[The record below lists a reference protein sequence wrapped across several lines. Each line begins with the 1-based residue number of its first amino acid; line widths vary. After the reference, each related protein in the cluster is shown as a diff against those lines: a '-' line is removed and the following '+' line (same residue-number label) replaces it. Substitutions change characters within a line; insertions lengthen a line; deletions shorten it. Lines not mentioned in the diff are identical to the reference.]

1 MNPMTVLGIET
12 SCDETAVAVVKNG
25 THVLAN
31 VLSSSLPLHAKTGG
45 VIPEI
50 ASREQIKSIV
60 PAIETCL
67 QKAGVVRYGE
77 KTPEVDALAV
87 TFGPGL
93 IGSLL
98 VGVEAA
104 KTLSF
109 VWKKPLVP
117 VNHLIGHFYSAWVEN
132 LKPPKFPVI
141 ALVVSGGHTELLL
154 AHDHGEYKHLGGT
167 LDDAAG
173 EAFDKTARL
182 LGLGYPGGPAIEAAS
197 KTGDPKRYNLPRP
210 LMNDPNLTF
219 SFSGFKT
226 AVVRLVESLGK
237 GALDKPVVADL
248 AASIQEAIID
258 ILVAKTNKA
267 ADKFNVGNI
276 VLGGG
281 VAANTRLREKMTKTF
296 GGHVYYSN
304 PELSTDN
311 AAMIASAAY
320 FNFKPQAWEG
330 VKADPSILF

>member
-1 MNPMTVLGIET
+1 MNPMTILGIET

-117 VNHLIGHFYSAWVEN
+117 VNHLIGHIYASRLESPV
-132 LKPPKFPVI
+132 LPKFPLV
-141 ALVVSGGHTELLL
+141 ALIVSGGHTELL
-154 AHDHGEYKHLGGT
+154 HVQDHGKFEHLGGT
-167 LDDAAG
+167 RDDAAG
-173 EAFDKTARL
+173 EAFDKAARI
-182 LGLGYPGGPAIEAAS
+182 LGLGYPGGPLIE
-197 KTGDPKRYNLPRP
+197 
-210 LMNDPNLTF
+210 
-219 SFSGFKT
+219 
-226 AVVRLVESLGK
+226 E
-237 GALDKPVVADL
+237 
-248 AASIQEAIID
+248 
-258 ILVAKTNKA
+258 KA
-267 ADKFNVGNI
+267 
-276 VLGGG
+276 
-281 VAANTRLREKMTKTF
+281 
-296 GGHVYYSN
+296 
-304 PELSTDN
+304 
-311 AAMIASAAY
+311 
-320 FNFKPQAWEG
+320 
-330 VKADPSILF
+330 

>member
-1 MNPMTVLGIET
+1 MNPLTILGIET

-60 PAIETCL
+60 PAIEICL
-67 QKAGVVRYGE
+67 QKAGVMRYGE
-77 KTPEVDALAV
+77 KTPEIDALAV

-109 VWKKPLVP
+109 VWEKPLVP
-117 VNHLIGHFYSAWVEN
+117 VNHLIGHFYSAWIEN

-154 AHDHGEYKHLGGT
+154 AHDHGRYKHLGGT

-197 KTGDPKRYNLPRP
+197 KTGDPKKYNLPRP
-210 LMNDPNLTF
+210 LMNDPNLNF

-226 AVVRLVESLGK
+226 AVVRLVEGLGK
-237 GALDKPVVADL
+237 RALDKPVVADL
-248 AASIQEAIID
+248 SASIQEAIID
-258 ILVAKTNKA
+258 ILVAKTHKA
-267 ADKFNVGNI
+267 AGKFEVGSI

-281 VAANTRLREKMTKTF
+281 VAANTRLRGKMTKTF
-296 GGHVYYSN
+296 GDHVHYSN

-320 FNFKPQAWEG
+320 FNFKPQSWEG
-330 VKADPSILF
+330 VKADPSVLF

>member
-1 MNPMTVLGIET
+1 MNPMTILGIET

-77 KTPEVDALAV
+77 KTPEIDVVAV

-98 VGVEAA
+98 VGVEAS

-132 LKPPKFPVI
+132 RRPPKFPVI
-141 ALVVSGGHTELLL
+141 ALVVSGGHTEILL
-154 AHDHGEYKHLGGT
+154 AHDHGQYNHLGGT

-182 LGLGYPGGPAIEAAS
+182 LGLGYPGGPAIETAS
-197 KTGDPKRYNLPRP
+197 KTGDLKRYNLPRP
-210 LMNDPNLTF
+210 LMNDPNLDF
-219 SFSGFKT
+219 SFSGLKT
-226 AVVRLVESLGK
+226 AVVRLVEDLGK
-237 GALDKPVVADL
+237 NVLEKQVIADL
-248 AASIQEAIID
+248 SASIQEAIND
-258 ILVAKTNKA
+258 ILVAKTRKA

-281 VAANTRLREKMTKTF
+281 VAANTRLREKMTETF
-296 GGHVYYSN
+296 GSRVYYSN

-320 FNFKPQAWEG
+320 FNFKPQPWKS
-330 VKADPSILF
+330 VKADPSVLF

>member
-117 VNHLIGHFYSAWVEN
+117 VNHLIGHFYSAWVDN
-132 LKPPKFPVI
+132 RRPPKFPVI

-210 LMNDPNLTF
+210 LMNDPNLNF
-219 SFSGFKT
+219 SFSGLKT
-226 AVVRLVESLGK
+226 AVVRLVEGLGK
-237 GALDKPVVADL
+237 STLDKPVVADL

-258 ILVAKTNKA
+258 ILVAKTHKA
-267 ADKFNVGNI
+267 AGNFKVGSI

-281 VAANTRLREKMTKTF
+281 VAANTRLRGKMTKTF
-296 GGHVYYSN
+296 GDHVYYSK

-311 AAMIASAAY
+311 AAMIAAAAY
-320 FNFKPQAWEG
+320 FNFKPQSWEG
-330 VKADPSILF
+330 VKADPSVLF